1 MSSGTTTISPHAAE
15 PGLGPTEI
23 QLLAEAKHRE
33 GRGFGS
39 RERFVELI
47 AGSLFLAAAIAL
59 ALAFPS
65 EQGTDAVT
73 ALVLVLLYAV
83 VVHIRFEIGSGYASP
98 HMLVFVPMLFLLPPA
113 LVPLLVAAA
122 RIAAALPDVARGKRH
137 PERVLLGLGDS
148 WYSIGPALVLAVAGV
163 DGVDASEWPVYAAA
177 LVALFALDF
186 PAIAL
191 RERFALGIPARSQ
204 LPEVAVAYVID
215 MLLSPV
221 GLVVAAA
228 ADDGEYATA
237 LLIAFPVL
245 ALLALFARE
254 RRAHVEDAL
263 ALSDAYR
270 GTTLLLAD
278 LVENDDHYTGQHSR
292 SVVSLALKLAAEMDL
307 DDRQRRNLEFGALLH
322 DVGKVAVPNE
332 IINKR
337 AALTESERE
346 LMAAHTVHGEAMLR
360 RVGGVLSSAGQVV
373 RSSHEHWD
381 GGGYP
386 DGLSGTEIPLEAR
399 IVACC
404 DAYHAMTT
412 DRPYRNALPVES
424 ALAELRR
431 HAGSQFDPHVAEALI
446 RVVER
451 MRDGRASGD
460 LELALARLAGAP
472 GER

>member
-1 MSSGTTTISPHAAE
+1 MTGSTTTITPRIAE
-15 PGLGPTEI
+15 PGLGPNEI

-33 GRGFGS
+33 RRGFAS
-39 RERFVELI
+39 RERAVELI
-47 AGSLFLAAAIAL
+47 AGGLFLAVAIAL
-59 ALAFPS
+59 PLAFPP
-65 EQGTDAVT
+65 EQSADALT
-73 ALVLVLLYAV
+73 ALVLVLLYAAV
-83 VVHIRFEIGSGYASP
+83 VRIRFEIGSGYASP

-113 LVPLLVAAA
+113 LVPLLVAGA
-122 RIAAALPDVARGKRH
+122 RIAAALPDVVRGKRH

-148 WYSIGPALVLAVAGV
+148 WYSVGPALVLAIAGV
-163 DGVDASEWPVYAAA
+163 DGVQASEWPVYAGA
-177 LVALFALDF
+177 LVALFAIDF

-191 RERFALGIPARSQ
+191 REWLALGIAPRSQ
-204 LPEVAVAYVID
+204 FPEVGVAYLID
-215 MLLSPV
+215 VLLSPV
-221 GLVVAAA
+221 GLIVAAA

-237 LLIAFPVL
+237 LLISFPVL

-254 RRAHVEDAL
+254 RRAHVDDAL

-278 LVENDDHYTGQHSR
+278 LVESDDHYTGQHSR
-292 SVVSLALKLAAEMDL
+292 SVVSLALELAAEMDL

-337 AALTESERE
+337 GDLTDQERE
-346 LMAAHTVHGEAMLR
+346 VMASHTVHGEAMLR

-386 DGLSGTEIPLEAR
+386 DGLSGNEIPLEAR

-431 HAGSQFDPHVAEALI
+431 HAGSQFDPQVAEALI
-446 RVVER
+446 RVIER
-451 MRDGRASGD
+451 LQGSDASEQ
-460 LELALARLAGAP
+460 LERALAELTRPPSA
-472 GER
+472 